1 MQEEKIYNAAVYARL
16 SKEDEQRGDSASIE
30 TQVEMLTRYVTE
42 HGWNLAEVYKDD
54 GYTGTNFDRRPAFNE
69 MMEKVRS
76 GEINLV
82 VVKDLSRFGRNY
94 LEVGQY
100 TELEFPA
107 LGCRFIAVNDNV
119 DSLNRGNNDEIFIA
133 FRNGHFMQKREVH
146 RGVCTVRLYEIP

>member
-30 TQVEMLTRYVTE
+30 TQVEMLTRYVTG
-42 HGWNLAEVYKDD
+42 HGWNLAAVYKDD

-69 MMEKVRS
+69 MMEKVRDR
-76 GEINLV
+76 EINLV

-107 LGCRFIAVNDNV
+107 LGCRFIAVNDNI
-119 DSLNRGNNDEIFIA
+119 DSLIIGILLFSLMR
-133 FRNGHFMQKREVH
+133 
-146 RGVCTVRLYEIP
+146 